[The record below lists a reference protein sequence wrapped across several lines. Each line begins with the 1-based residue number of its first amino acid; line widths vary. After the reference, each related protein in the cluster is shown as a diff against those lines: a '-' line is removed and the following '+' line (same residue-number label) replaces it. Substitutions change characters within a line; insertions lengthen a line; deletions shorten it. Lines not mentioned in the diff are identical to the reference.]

1 MITKYVIWDSIKSD
15 VCSKSFIMS
24 TDEEWALQIFFC
36 CICSIVSIPIDIILS
51 PIEIFYLLILYIVK
65 KKRKYY

>member
-1 MITKYVIWDSIKSD
+1 MITKYVVWDSIKCDGFSNPL
-15 VCSKSFIMS
+15 CMR
-24 TDEEWALQIFFC
+24 TDEEWALQIFIC
-36 CICSIVSIPIDIILS
+36 CIFSILSIPIDIIFS